1 MKIVVIH
8 GQMHKGSTYN
18 VARMFV
24 DKIGGEGSQVK
35 EYFLPADGPGFCVG
49 CFTCITKSGELCPHS
64 QKTLPVRE
72 AMKEADLLI
81 FSTPNY
87 VYDMTGQMKTFFDHF
102 AYFWMPHR
110 PEKSMFGKTALI
122 VTSAAGAGTGKV
134 IKSVKHNLFYWGI
147 AKIYGFG
154 FNSAAMNWE
163 GVAPEKK
170 AKLEK
175 QVSAMA
181 LKIKKSIGRSR
192 PNIKTKLI
200 FNIMRLMQ
208 KSNTWNMTDR
218 SHWEQNGWLGKER
231 PW

>member
-1 MKIVVIH
+1 MDRV
-8 GQMHKGSTYN
+8 S
-18 VARMFV
+18 ASDALR
-24 DKIGGEGSQVK
+24 
-35 EYFLPADGPGFCVG
+35 A
-49 CFTCITKSGELCPHS
+49 S
-64 QKTLPVRE
+64 QKAVNFVRIPKDAACQRGDE
-72 AMKEADLLI
+72 EADLLI

-87 VYDMTGQMKTFFDHF
+87 VYDMTGQMKKFFDHF

-181 LKIKKSIGRSR
+181 LKIKKSIGKK
-192 PNIKTKLI
+192 PPEHKNKAD
-200 FNIMRLMQ
+200 F
-208 KSNTWNMTDR
+208 
-218 SHWEQNGWLGKER
+218 
-231 PW
+231 